1 MICNELMF
9 TTVHEILAK
18 YTCSEYLQVGKQI
31 FFTFQVV
38 FSEVTFAY
46 KTFLSNIFAIIA
58 GHDENK
64 RTMIYC
70 LKLCQKCLYLA
81 SLLFVFAALF
91 AAIYQ
96 GVKRFLDYP
105 TYTET
110 AIVSQQHASFPAISF
125 CATPNDYKEDV
136 LKVN

>member
-1 MICNELMF
+1 MLF
-9 TTVHEILAK
+9 VHET
-18 YTCSEYLQVGKQI
+18 Y
-31 FFTFQVV
+31 
-38 FSEVTFAY
+38 
-46 KTFLSNIFAIIA
+46 LSNICAIIA
-58 GHDENK
+58 IPDENEK
-64 RTMIYC
+64 TMIYF

-96 GVKRFLDYP
+96 GVKRFLEYP

-110 AIVSQQHASFPAISF
+110 TIVSQQGASFPAISF

-136 LKVN
+136 LKVNYIYHEGFIQEFSLLVLVLL

>member
-1 MICNELMF
+1 MM
-9 TTVHEILAK
+9 
-18 YTCSEYLQVGKQI
+18 
-31 FFTFQVV
+31 
-38 FSEVTFAY
+38 TFAY
-46 KTFLSNIFAIIA
+46 KTFLSNICAIIA

-96 GVKRFLDYP
+96 GVKRFLEYP

-110 AIVSQQHASFPAISF
+110 TIVSQQNASFPAISF

>member
-1 MICNELMF
+1 MIF
-9 TTVHEILAK
+9 VH
-18 YTCSEYLQVGKQI
+18 
-31 FFTFQVV
+31 
-38 FSEVTFAY
+38 
-46 KTFLSNIFAIIA
+46 KTYLSNICAIMA
-58 GHDENK
+58 GHNESEK
-64 RTMIYC
+64 TMIYC

-96 GVKRFLDYP
+96 GVKRFLEYP

-110 AIVSQQHASFPAISF
+110 TIVSQQNASFPAISF

-136 LKVN
+136 LKVNHIYHEGFIQDYSCSFS